1 MAATGNEIVVTPN
14 PLGRFIWGILSG
26 TPKPGTCMEISPGVV
41 RTGNGHLTYRVY
53 TAGGTHGER
62 RPILVLDRDKPQ
74 GGLATT
80 AYTTGQLICMYAP
93 ITGEEMN
100 VLKSDITGTGSA
112 SDDFDE
118 GDMLMLE
125 SGTGKVIKSAANITG
140 FPESEP
146 FQAVEPIVD
155 PTADTLVWVMAT
167 GV

>member
-14 PLGRFIWGILSG
+14 PLGRFVWGILSG
-26 TPKPGTCMEISPGVV
+26 TPKPGTCMEIVGGTARDSN
-41 RTGNGHLTYRVY
+41 GNLTYRVY

-62 RPILVLDRDKPQ
+62 RPILVLDRDKPV

-80 AYTTGQLICMYAP
+80 AYVTGQFVCMYMP
-93 ITGEEMN
+93 LPGEEMN
-100 VLKSDITGTGSA
+100 VLKSDISGTGSA

-125 SGTGKVIKSAANITG
+125 AGTGKVIKSAANVAG